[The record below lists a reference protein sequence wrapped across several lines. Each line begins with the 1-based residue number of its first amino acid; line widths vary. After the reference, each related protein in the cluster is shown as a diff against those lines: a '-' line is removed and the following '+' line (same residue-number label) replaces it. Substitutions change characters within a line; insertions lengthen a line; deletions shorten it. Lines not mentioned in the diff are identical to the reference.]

1 MASKSKLK
9 QSLPDLEEARPGFPA
24 AEKFRH
30 RSKSS
35 PECEASS
42 GRSAQMEMRREGVMQ
57 VEPASWALET
67 TTCEG
72 TVIKNAK
79 CYFCRLHFDF
89 TRPPLSDE
97 SQ

>member
-35 PECEASS
+35 S

-57 VEPASWALET
+57 VELASWALET
-67 TTCEG
+67 TSWRSCEG
-72 TVIKNAK
+72 TLSKNAK
-79 CYFCRLHFDF
+79 CYFL
-89 TRPPLSDE
+89 
-97 SQ
+97 